1 MKTFRRISLIALAI
15 IAVLCAYAASKPDSF
30 RVERSIVINAPAEK
44 IFPLMND
51 LQEFTRWSPYEGRDP
66 EMKKTFS
73 AVTAGR
79 GAHYSWDGNKQVG
92 AGRMEITQSIPLQQV
107 IVQLD
112 FSRPFEAHNVVAFG
126 LTPIAGGTRTTW
138 AMEGPMPFISKLM
151 SIFLDFDQ
159 MVGKDFEDGLEKLKM
174 LAEKAEK
181 PIQAAP
187 IAAPGNTPGT
197 ALQ

>member
-1 MKTFRRISLIALAI
+1 MKTFTRISLLAVGIILGLCIVAAL
-15 IAVLCAYAASKPDSF
+15 KPDSF

-44 IFPLMND
+44 TFPLMND
-51 LQEFTRWSPYEGRDP
+51 LREFTRWSPYEGRDP

-73 AVTAGR
+73 TVTAGR
-79 GAHYSWDGNKQVG
+79 GAYYSWDGNKQVG

-151 SIFLDFDQ
+151 SIFLDFDH